1 MFLGLRSGQ
10 GASHVS
16 NKGPFIKD
24 VINQF
29 VMFLLIKLICKTGDV
44 KRGGGQNLKKKLM
57 TSYMNGPYCT
67 KCATSCVTFKYVY
80 CIV

>member
-1 MFLGLRSGQ
+1 MCLGFEVGV
-10 GASHVS
+10 ASHVS

-57 TSYMNGPYCT
+57 TYFMNGHLT
-67 KCATSCVTFKYVY
+67 VRMTMSNLSKYALQTRM
-80 CIV
+80 